1 MCRLAT
7 SVGQFLSL
15 LRPVPPHPP
24 IALKLSTNGGF
35 VASKHLSYL
44 RWIMSCFHQRINL
57 VSFFLGTLRD
67 VLMMPLILAGTKG
80 HDTTAACLLFRLYE
94 LHLRIESALEL
105 TDPKRRGLQ

>member
-1 MCRLAT
+1 
-7 SVGQFLSL
+7 
-15 LRPVPPHPP
+15 
-24 IALKLSTNGGF
+24 
-35 VASKHLSYL
+35 
-44 RWIMSCFHQRINL
+44 
-57 VSFFLGTLRD
+57 LGTLRD